1 MLAEQPQSAVLEEE
15 DVRVQAIHSR
25 QGQSESS
32 FSNHIFSLVNNTSR
46 LSK

>member
-1 MLAEQPQSAVLEEE
+1 MLAEQPQSAVLE

-32 FSNHIFSLVNNTSR
+32 LSNHIFSLVNNTSR

>member
-1 MLAEQPQSAVLEEE
+1 MLAEQPQTAVLEEE

-32 FSNHIFSLVNNTSR
+32 LSNHIFSLVNNTSR